1 MVIAFNG
8 YAEGNKV
15 DQIFVPLVHLVAGM
29 VVSFTNTY
37 SWKSGKQ
44 THTHTLQNGAA
55 CAIWLTVALSP
66 WQSHQQTL
74 NIEGGNGGEGDSPT
88 NNHA

>member
-1 MVIAFNG
+1 M
-8 YAEGNKV
+8 EK
-15 DQIFVPLVHLVAGM
+15 
-29 VVSFTNTY
+29 
-37 SWKSGKQ
+37 WK
-44 THTHTLQNGAA
+44 TDTHTLQYGAA

-74 NIEGGNGGEGDSPT
+74 NIEGGNGGEGEGDSPT